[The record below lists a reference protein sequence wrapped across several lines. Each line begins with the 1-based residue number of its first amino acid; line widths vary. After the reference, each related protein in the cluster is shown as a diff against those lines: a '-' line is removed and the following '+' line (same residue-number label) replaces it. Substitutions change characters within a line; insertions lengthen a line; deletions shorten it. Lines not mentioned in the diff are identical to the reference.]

1 LEENIM
7 KIKQKGGVMVE
18 ALVSIA
24 LFSVGIVG
32 LLGFLGASTTL
43 SADSRYRTEAITLAD
58 ELFGEMAASDVRTV
72 SNVFGESS
80 HRFTKWRD
88 ARVAGLLPNGNADI
102 EFIPGTRVDSSGT
115 PTGSTFVTLT
125 ITWKAPA
132 DKDSG
137 SRFVTSTYL
146 Y

>member
-1 LEENIM
+1 
-7 KIKQKGGVMVE
+7 MVE

-32 LLGFLGASTTL
+32 LLGFLATSTTL

-58 ELFGEMAASDVRTV
+58 ELFGEMAAADIGTV
-72 SNVFGESS
+72 SNIFAGSS
-80 HRFTKWRD
+80 PRFTAWRD

-102 EFIPGTRVDSSGT
+102 EFIPGTRIDSNGT
-115 PTGSTFVTLT
+115 STGSTFVNLT

-132 DKDSG
+132 DKDAG
-137 SRFVTSTYL
+137 GRFVTSTYL